1 MPIYIVKPVL
11 GRARERAT
19 LVNRRMDGLH
29 RIRHFREALE
39 TRLSEPG
46 DDDLRRWLREAG
58 GRGVQRLGH
67 AKEEWITSTRVVA
80 MSEGEAEKL
89 SREVPGVSVTL
100 DQPIGGVDPHVD
112 QDSITQDGSAID
124 RWHLAEIGLSAARQA
139 GFAGTGNGVTVAALD
154 TGAEGNHPEI
164 ESQLAGAF
172 TFHLDEPHVRAM
184 TPPKET
190 DPVRGHGTHVAGL
203 IAGKTVGVAPGVR
216 LLAGVVQPNFV
227 SSVGLLEIGLQW
239 CLRPENGIQIVNMSV
254 GVNGYN
260 DVMRDE
266 IAALLQVGI
275 LPVLAVGNLGRNTS
289 ASPGN
294 YNEPLTVGACNRAGR
309 IAGYSGSEQLQ
320 VDHTTYRV
328 PDLVAP
334 GTEVWS
340 AWYQGGYIKDTGTS
354 MATPIVSGIA
364 ALILERHPDIEVAD
378 LVELLMSTC
387 RDLGQPADRQG
398 RGLVQIGAAAT

>member
-1 MPIYIVKPVL
+1 MPIYIVKPVR

-19 LVNRRMDGLH
+19 LVNRPMDGRH
-29 RIRHFREALE
+29 RVRHFHEALE
-39 TRLSEPG
+39 ARRCEPV
-46 DDDLRRWLREAG
+46 DEDLRRWFQEAEE
-58 GRGVQRLGH
+58 RGVRRLGH
-67 AKEEWITSTRVVA
+67 AEEECITSTRVVA
-80 MSEGEAEKL
+80 MSHGEAEKL
-89 SREVPGVSVTL
+89 AKEVPGLSVTL
-100 DQPIGGVDPHVD
+100 DQPLAGVDPHVD
-112 QDSITQDGSAID
+112 QGSITLDPSAID
-124 RWHLAEIGLSAARQA
+124 RWHLNEIGLSAARQS
-139 GFAGTGNGVTVAALD
+139 GFTGTGNGVTVAVLD
-154 TGAEGNHPEI
+154 TGVEGRHPEI
-164 ESQLAGAF
+164 ESRIAGAF

-184 TPPKET
+184 DPPRET

-203 IAGKTVGVAPGVR
+203 IAGKTVGVAPGAS

-227 SSVGLLEIGLQW
+227 SSVGLLEMGLQW

-260 DVMRDE
+260 DVMKDE
-266 IAALLQVGI
+266 IAALLLLGI

-294 YNEPLTVGACNRAGR
+294 YNEPLTVGASNRAGR
-309 IAGYSGSEQLQ
+309 IGGYSGSQQLQ
-320 VDHTTYRV
+320 VDHATYQV

-340 AWYQGGYIKDTGTS
+340 AWYPGGYIKDTGTS

-364 ALILERHPDIEVAD
+364 ALIIERHPDIEVAD

-387 RDLGQPADRQG
+387 RDLGQPPDRQG
-398 RGLVQIGAAAT
+398 RGLAQVQAAVT